1 MLKPLTITLFL
12 FISLYVKASISIID
26 AQGWLET
33 AWVKWQ
39 LPQGNSELRYNI
51 YVSEADKDSW
61 TKLDDELVRNYGTYG
76 RADALGLKAG
86 SYQLKVVQVINGV
99 ESAEET
105 VVSSSLE
112 VRAHDRTGFAHM
124 NRDTE
129 DIFEGVGAYRNDGT
143 LKDNA
148 IVIYVTA
155 NNAKTITQDLQY
167 YESDKKNIYK
177 SYTGIGRILEGYRK
191 CWARGK
197 SKGFTLP
204 ALDVRIIGLLTRDD
218 MDYLNGAGLQIK
230 GENDAKELPI
240 TIEGVGS
247 DATIHGFGFSVSQ
260 VSGVE
265 IRNLGIML
273 YNDDGISVTSYGKH
287 LWLHNNDIFYGS
299 TGKDEDQVKGDGA
312 IDIKLSQYCTVSYN
326 HFFDCGKCSL
336 LDAGEKTEDWDD
348 QITYHHNW
356 FDHSD
361 ERNPRCRNGRMF
373 HVYNNYFDGN
383 GLYGI
388 GMACGSST
396 FAECNYF
403 RNCQFPVINSAQGTD
418 KQMLV
423 EKQIANVEISNKGYL
438 SGEKGGVTKWWNNIV
453 KNARSLYTQN
463 TAVKSYSFDVY
474 EVESRDEVV
483 PSSIKTLKG
492 GTSYSN
498 FDTSASFYSCTPD
511 APEDVP
517 AVVMSKYG
525 AGRCEQGD
533 FKWQFDNS
541 VQDENEKL
549 IVDLKND
556 LAAYLSTLVGYFGT
570 DIKNG
575 GGTGNSG
582 GDVEKNEDYVPSYL
596 SGSTVIPSVAYGIG
610 ISTDKWH
617 SIDGTTLRNAPV
629 SRGVYI
635 RNGKKVVK

>member
-1 MLKPLTITLFL
+1 MGLLFFFFTL
-12 FISLYVKASISIID
+12 SSHASVSIID

-39 LPQGNSELRYNI
+39 LPQGNSELRYNV

-61 TKLDDELVRNYGTYG
+61 TKLDDQLVRNYGTYG
-76 RADALGLKAG
+76 RADAIGLKAG
-86 SYQLKVVQVINGV
+86 SYQLKVVQVIDGN

-105 VVSSSLE
+105 AVSSSLE

-129 DIFEGVGAYRNDGT
+129 GIYEGVGAYRNDGT

-148 IVIYVTA
+148 LILYVTA
-155 NNAKTITQDLQY
+155 NNAKTITQKFQY
-167 YESDKKNIYK
+167 YASGKDDLYK
-177 SYTGIGRILEGYRK
+177 SYTGIGRIIEGYRK
-191 CWARGK
+191 CWAQGN

-204 ALDVRIIGLLTRDD
+204 PLVVRIIGLLKNGD
-218 MDYLNGAGLQIK
+218 MDYLSGAGLQIK
-230 GENDAKELPI
+230 GENKATELPI

-247 DATIHGFGFSVSQ
+247 DATISGFGFAISQ
-260 VSGVE
+260 VTGVE
-265 IRNLGIML
+265 IRNIGIML
-273 YNDDGISVTSYGKH
+273 YNDDGISVTSNGKH

-299 TGKDEDQVKGDGA
+299 TGKDADQVKGDGA
-312 IDIKLSQYCTVSYN
+312 IDIKLSQYCTVSYT

-336 LDAGEKTEDWDD
+336 LDASAKSENWVD
-348 QITYHHNW
+348 QLTYHHNW
-356 FDHSD
+356 FDHTD
-361 ERNPRCRNGRMF
+361 QRNPRCRNGRMF

-383 GLYGI
+383 ALYGI

-396 FAECNYF
+396 FAEANYF
-403 RNCQFPVINSAQGTD
+403 RNCQFPVLNSAQGSD

-474 EVESRDEVV
+474 EVESRDEVI
-483 PSSIKTLKG
+483 PSSVKTFNG

-511 APEDVP
+511 APENVP
-517 AVVMSKYG
+517 AIVMSKYG

-541 VQDENEKL
+541 IQDENEEL
-549 IVDLKND
+549 IDELKND
-556 LAAYLSTLVGYFGT
+556 LVTYLSTLVGYFGS

-582 GDVEKNEDYVPSYL
+582 GDAEKNEDYVPSYL
-596 SGSTVIPSVAYGIG
+596 NNSTAIPSVAYGTG
-610 ISTDKWH
+610 TSTDKWH
-617 SIDGTTLRNAPV
+617 KIDGTTISNTPD
-629 SRGVYI
+629 SRGVYVYK
-635 RNGKKVVK
+635 GKKIVK

>member
-1 MLKPLTITLFL
+1 MGLLFL
-12 FISLYVKASISIID
+12 FFTLSSHASVSIID

-39 LPQGNSELRYNI
+39 LPQGNSELRYNV

-61 TKLDDELVRNYGTYG
+61 TKLDDQLVRNYGTYG
-76 RADALGLKAG
+76 RADAIGLKAG
-86 SYQLKVVQVINGV
+86 SYQLKVVQLIDGN
-99 ESAEET
+99 ESAKET
-105 VVSSSLE
+105 AVSSSLE

-129 DIFEGVGAYRNDGT
+129 GIYEGVGAYRNDGT

-148 IVIYVTA
+148 LVLYVTA
-155 NNAKTITQDLQY
+155 NNAKTITQKFQY
-167 YESDKKNIYK
+167 YASGKDDLYK
-177 SYTGIGRILEGYRK
+177 SYTGIGRIIEGYRK
-191 CWARGK
+191 CWAQGN

-204 ALDVRIIGLLTRDD
+204 PLVVRIIGLLKNGD
-218 MDYLNGAGLQIK
+218 MDYLSGAGLQIK
-230 GENDAKELPI
+230 GENKATELPI

-247 DATIHGFGFSVSQ
+247 DATISGFGFAISQ
-260 VSGVE
+260 VTGVE

-273 YNDDGISVTSYGKH
+273 YNDDGISVTSNGKH

-299 TGKDEDQVKGDGA
+299 TGKDADQVKGDGA
-312 IDIKLSQYCTVSYN
+312 IDIKLSQYCTVSYT

-336 LDAGEKTEDWDD
+336 LDANAKSENWVD
-348 QITYHHNW
+348 QLTYHHNW
-356 FDHSD
+356 FDHTD
-361 ERNPRCRNGRMF
+361 QRNPRCRNGRMF

-383 GLYGI
+383 ALYGI

-396 FAECNYF
+396 FAEGNYF
-403 RNCQFPVINSAQGTD
+403 RNCQFPVLNSAQGSD

-474 EVESRDEVV
+474 EVESRDEVI
-483 PSSIKTLKG
+483 PSSVKTLNG

-498 FDTSASFYSCTPD
+498 FDTSDSFYSCTPD

-517 AVVMSKYG
+517 AIVMSKYG

-541 VQDENEKL
+541 IQDENEEL
-549 IVDLKND
+549 IDDLKND
-556 LAAYLSTLVGYFGT
+556 LVSYLSTLVGYFGT
-570 DIKNG
+570 NIKNG

-582 GDVEKNEDYVPSYL
+582 GDAEKNEDYVPSYL
-596 SGSTVIPSVAYGIG
+596 NNSTAIPSVAYGTG
-610 ISTDKWH
+610 ATDKWYK
-617 SIDGTTLRNAPV
+617 IDGTTLSNAPD
-629 SRGVYI
+629 SRGVYV
-635 RNGKKVVK
+635 RKGKKIVR

>member
-1 MLKPLTITLFL
+1 MLKTLTTTVFLILSLHISASVDITE
-12 FISLYVKASISIID
+12 

-39 LPQGNSELRYNI
+39 LPESSQELRYNV
-51 YVSEADKDSW
+51 YVSETDKDNW
-61 TKLDDELVRNYGTYG
+61 TILDDELVRNYGTYG

-86 SYQLKVVQVINGV
+86 SYQLKVVQVINGK

-105 VVSSSLE
+105 AVSSALE

-129 DIFEGVGAYRNDGT
+129 GIYEGVGAYRNDGT

-148 IVIYVTA
+148 LVLYVTA
-155 NNAKTITQDLQY
+155 NNAKTMTQKFQY
-167 YESDKKNIYK
+167 YASGKDDLYK
-177 SYTGIGRILEGYRK
+177 SYTGIGRIIEGYRK
-191 CWARGK
+191 CWAQGI

-204 ALDVRIIGLLTRDD
+204 PLVVRFIGLIKSAD
-218 MDYLNGAGLQIK
+218 MDYLTGVGLQIK
-230 GENDAKELPI
+230 AENKAPELPI

-247 DATIHGFGFSVSQ
+247 DATLHGFGIQ
-260 VSGVE
+260 VSNVNGVE

-273 YNDDGISVTSYGKH
+273 YGDDGISVTTSVRH

-299 TGKDEDQVKGDGA
+299 TGKDADQVKGDGA
-312 IDIKLSQYCTVSYN
+312 IDIKLSQYCTVSYT

-336 LDAGEKTEDWDD
+336 LDANAKSENWVD
-348 QITYHHNW
+348 QLTYHHNW
-356 FDHSD
+356 FDHTD
-361 ERNPRCRNGRMF
+361 QRNPRCRNGRMF

-383 GLYGI
+383 ALYGI

-396 FAECNYF
+396 FAENNYF
-403 RNCQFPVINSAQGTD
+403 RNCQFPVLCSAQGTD

-453 KNARSLYTQN
+453 KGARSLYTQH
-463 TAVKSYSFDVY
+463 TATAAYSFDVY

-483 PSSIKTLKG
+483 PSTVKTLNG

-498 FDTSASFYSCTPD
+498 FDTGNSFYSCTPD
-511 APEDVP
+511 APENVP
-517 AVVMSKYG
+517 TIVTGIYG

-549 IVDLKND
+549 ISELKND
-556 LAAYLSTLVGYFGT
+556 LVDYLSTLVGFFGT

-596 SGSTVIPSVAYGIG
+596 SGSTAIHSVAYGAG
-610 ISTDKWH
+610 ASTDKWH
-617 SIDGTTLRNAPV
+617 KIDGTTLRNTPT

>member
-12 FISLYVKASISIID
+12 FISLYVKGSVDIID

-39 LPQGNSELRYNI
+39 LPQGNSELRYNV

-61 TKLDDELVRNYGTYG
+61 TKLDDQLVRNYGTYG
-76 RADALGLKAG
+76 RADAIGLKAG
-86 SYQLKVVQVINGV
+86 SYQLKVVQVIDGN
-99 ESAEET
+99 ESAKET
-105 VVSSSLE
+105 AVSSSLE

-124 NRDTE
+124 NRNTE
-129 DIFEGVGAYRNDGT
+129 GIYEGVGAYRNDGT

-148 IVIYVTA
+148 LVLYVTA
-155 NNAKTITQDLQY
+155 NNAKTITQKFQY
-167 YESDKKNIYK
+167 YASGKDDLYK
-177 SYTGIGRILEGYRK
+177 SYTGIGRIIEGYRK
-191 CWARGK
+191 CWAQGN

-204 ALDVRIIGLLTRDD
+204 PLVVRIIGLLKNGD
-218 MDYLNGAGLQIK
+218 MDYLSGAGLQIK
-230 GENDAKELPI
+230 GENKATELPI

-247 DATIHGFGFSVSQ
+247 DATISGFGFAISQ
-260 VSGVE
+260 VTGVE

-273 YNDDGISVTSYGKH
+273 YNDDGISVTSNGKH

-299 TGKDEDQVKGDGA
+299 TGKDADQVKGDGA
-312 IDIKLSQYCTVSYN
+312 IDIKLSQYCTVSYT

-336 LDAGEKTEDWDD
+336 LDANAKSENWVD
-348 QITYHHNW
+348 QLTYHHNW
-356 FDHSD
+356 FDHTD
-361 ERNPRCRNGRMF
+361 QRNPRCRNGRMF

-383 GLYGI
+383 ALYGI

-396 FAECNYF
+396 FAEGNYF
-403 RNCQFPVINSAQGTD
+403 RNCQFPVLNSAQGSD

-474 EVESRDEVV
+474 EVESREEVI
-483 PSSIKTLKG
+483 PSSVKTLNG

-498 FDTSASFYSCTPD
+498 FDTSTSFYPCTPD
-511 APEDVP
+511 APENVP
-517 AVVMSKYG
+517 EIVMSKYG

-541 VQDENEKL
+541 IQDENEEL
-549 IVDLKND
+549 IDGLKND
-556 LAAYLSTLVGYFGT
+556 LVTYLSTLVGYFGT

-582 GDVEKNEDYVPSYL
+582 GDAEKNEDYVPSYL
-596 SGSTVIPSVAYGIG
+596 SGSTAIPSVAYNTGS
-610 ISTDKWH
+610 STDKWH

>member
-1 MLKPLTITLFL
+1 MGLLFFFFTL
-12 FISLYVKASISIID
+12 SSHASVNIID

-39 LPQGNSELRYNI
+39 LPQGNSELRYNV

-61 TKLDDELVRNYGTYG
+61 TKLDDQLVRNYGTYG
-76 RADALGLKAG
+76 RADAIGLKAG
-86 SYQLKVVQVINGV
+86 SYQLKVVQVIDGN

-105 VVSSSLE
+105 AVSSSLE

-129 DIFEGVGAYRNDGT
+129 GIYEGVGAYRNDGT

-148 IVIYVTA
+148 LVLYVTA
-155 NNAKTITQDLQY
+155 NNAKTITQKFQY
-167 YESDKKNIYK
+167 YASGKDDLYK
-177 SYTGIGRILEGYRK
+177 SYTGIGRIIEGYRK
-191 CWARGK
+191 CWAQGNSK
-197 SKGFTLP
+197 SFTLP
-204 ALDVRIIGLLTRDD
+204 PLVVRIIGLLKNGD
-218 MDYLNGAGLQIK
+218 MDYLSGAGLQIK
-230 GENDAKELPI
+230 GENKATELPI
-240 TIEGVGS
+240 TIEGIGS
-247 DATIHGFGFSVSQ
+247 DATTSGFGFAISQ
-260 VSGVE
+260 VTGVE

-273 YNDDGISVTSYGKH
+273 YNDDGISVTSNGKH

-299 TGKDEDQVKGDGA
+299 TGKDADQVKGDGA
-312 IDIKLSQYCTVSYN
+312 IDIKLSQYCTVSYT

-336 LDAGEKTEDWDD
+336 LDASAKSENWVD
-348 QITYHHNW
+348 QLTYHHNW
-356 FDHSD
+356 FDHTD
-361 ERNPRCRNGRMF
+361 QRNPRCRNGRMF

-383 GLYGI
+383 ALYGI

-396 FAECNYF
+396 FAEANYF
-403 RNCQFPVINSAQGTD
+403 RNCQFPVINSAQGSD

-474 EVESRDEVV
+474 EVESRDEVI
-483 PSSIKTLKG
+483 PSSVKTLNG

-498 FDTSASFYSCTPD
+498 FDTSTSFYPCTPD
-511 APEDVP
+511 APENVP
-517 AVVMSKYG
+517 EIVMGKYG

-541 VQDENEKL
+541 VQDENEEL
-549 IVDLKND
+549 IDDLKND
-556 LAAYLSTLVGYFGT
+556 LVTYISTLVGYFGT

-582 GDVEKNEDYVPSYL
+582 GDAEKNEDYVPSYL
-596 SGSTVIPSVAYGIG
+596 NNSTAIPSVAYGTG
-610 ISTDKWH
+610 TSTDKWH
-617 SIDGTTLRNAPV
+617 KIDGTTISNTPD
-629 SRGVYI
+629 SRGVYV
-635 RNGKKVVK
+635 RKGKKIVR